1 MHIACKCL
9 NVSIKSRGTELQK
22 FNIND
27 IELTLEEQ
35 NDSFFH
41 QVKIFLKQLLYIFI
55 KHSILKNLYFK
66 SNHYRIF
73 NIFLYK

>member
-22 FNIND
+22 FNISD

-41 QVKIFLKQLLYIFI
+41 QVKIF
-55 KHSILKNLYFK
+55 
-66 SNHYRIF
+66 
-73 NIFLYK
+73 

>member
-1 MHIACKCL
+1 MHITCKCL

-41 QVKIFLKQLLYIFI
+41 QVKIFFKTIAYII
-55 KHSILKNLYFK
+55 YT
-66 SNHYRIF
+66 
-73 NIFLYK
+73 FL